1 MSKTKLRSSESTQ
14 CGFVNGRSVNSNFSA
29 PSIKNL
35 DESVNI
41 GYTDFA
47 RKHML
52 FMYSLCCHFVVSA
65 GAEVN
70 VLYEV
75 VLLERAV
82 KADYAQSST

>member
-1 MSKTKLRSSESTQ
+1 MNKTKLHSSESTQ
-14 CGFVNGRSVNSNFSA
+14 CGFVNGRSVNCNFSA

-35 DESVNI
+35 DESANI

-52 FMYSLCCHFVVSA
+52 FMYSLSCHFVVSA

-70 VLYEV
+70 VLYEG
-75 VLLERAV
+75 VLLERAFEII
-82 KADYAQSST
+82 YA